1 MPLFFLLLFIDHSP
15 FFGLCLKSKHLL
27 KPFLKADIFENQI
40 ISHKA
45 EIFKKWAS

>member
-1 MPLFFLLLFIDHSP
+1 MPLFFIIIIYWSLTFL
-15 FFGLCLKSKHLL
+15 GLCLKSKHLL

-45 EIFKKWAS
+45 EIF